1 MNMKSLL
8 ASALVV
14 ALGAVAALP
23 ASAAQDVITKKDG
36 SMYVRCYDCG
46 VVQQVTYS
54 ENKTADHGTAGA
66 VIGAV
71 AGGLLGSQVGGGKG
85 KTAATIAG
93 VAGGAYAGKKIG
105 EGKTKGMY
113 QVRVKMWDGKMVDV
127 NVEDA
132 GNLRQGDIVRV
143 DDKGNITLVQQG

>member
-1 MNMKSLL
+1 MNPKSVL
-8 ASALVV
+8 AIALVAV
-14 ALGAVAALP
+14 LGAGVATPAL
-23 ASAAQDVITKKDG
+23 AAQDVITKSDG

-46 VVQQVTYS
+46 VVQQVTYTQS
-54 ENKTADHGTAGA
+54 QTADHGTAGA

-71 AGGLLGSQVGGGKG
+71 AGGLLGHQVGGGKG
-85 KTAATIAG
+85 KTAATVAG

-105 EGKTKGMY
+105 EGKTKGAY
-113 QVRVKMWDGKMVDV
+113 QVNVKMWDGKMVDI

-143 DDKGNITLVQQG
+143 DDKGNITLVQQR

>member
-1 MNMKSLL
+1 MNTKSLL

-14 ALGAVAALP
+14 VLGAGAALP
-23 ASAAQDVITKKDG
+23 AAAAQDVITKSDG

-46 VVQQVTYS
+46 VVQQVTYT
-54 ENKTADHGTAGA
+54 ENTTADHGTAGA

-105 EGKTKGMY
+105 EGKTKGTY

-127 NVEDA
+127 NVQDA

-143 DDKGNITLVQQG
+143 DDKGNISLVQQG